1 MQTILDSEENLYSSD
16 LNRSIKLDKSLNN
29 LERSFSDL
37 SLKSNLNGS
46 NLVLSNLLMIDN
58 QKAPKII
65 RDLNSD
71 YKNSEPFSLRLI
83 VQGDNLKIEWY
94 NRYLKNFLFI

>member
-16 LNRSIKLDKSLNN
+16 LNRSIKLDKNLNN

-46 NLVLSNLLMIDN
+46 NLVLSNLLMID

-71 YKNSEPFSLRLI
+71 YKSSEPFSLRLI

-94 NRYLKNFLFI
+94 NKYLKNFLFI